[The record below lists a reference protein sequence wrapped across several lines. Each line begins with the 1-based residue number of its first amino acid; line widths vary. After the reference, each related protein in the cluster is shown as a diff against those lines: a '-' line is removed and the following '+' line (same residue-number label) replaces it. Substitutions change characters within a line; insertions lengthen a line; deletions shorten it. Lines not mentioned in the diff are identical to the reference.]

1 MTRGRL
7 LLDEMISPAVARE
20 LRARGHDVE
29 AVAERIDLV
38 AASDDEVLR
47 AAASTA
53 RAVVTVDISDFAVLD
68 RDWRSQSLTHA
79 GILFV
84 PSVEFPQDGNF
95 VGALVMS
102 LDAAAAEQQL
112 PGPGEVRFL
121 DRKS

>member
-1 MTRGRL
+1 MTPSRL

-47 AAASTA
+47 AAASA
-53 RAVVTVDISDFAVLD
+53 GRAVIAMNISDFAVLD

-79 GILFV
+79 GIIFV
-84 PSVEFPQDGNF
+84 PSVAFPQDRSL
-95 VGALVMS
+95 VGALVTS

-121 DRKS
+121 QRQP